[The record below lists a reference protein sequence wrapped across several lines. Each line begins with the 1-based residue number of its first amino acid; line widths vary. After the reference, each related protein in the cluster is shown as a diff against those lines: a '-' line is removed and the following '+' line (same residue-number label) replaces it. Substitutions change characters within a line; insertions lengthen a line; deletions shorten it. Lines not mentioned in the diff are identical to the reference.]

1 MDSRAKARRR
11 AERQYMRRTAIISA
25 IVAAILFLAVCMLST
40 RYPLVRVR
48 QIEGYIR
55 AGEYDRAMGEIGQLK
70 DPEAAARLEKA
81 ARLAMARDQM
91 NAGRYEAAREAL
103 LALGDYE
110 NATDLARD
118 CAWLRGDELFAAG
131 DLSGAQA
138 MLLLIP
144 DYPGVAER
152 SLEIAYLQADALS
165 QTDQSAAF
173 ARFQALGDYRD
184 AAERAAHLA
193 VALTGIDDEA
203 AALEAMTALSEDDL
217 ALIAARA
224 RMRPGAVQAG
234 GWHTVGLRSDG
245 RVMAVGRIDEGQCD
259 VDGWTDIVQIAAGAL
274 HTVGLKSDG
283 TVVAVGSNEQGQC
296 DVGLWQNVVEIAC
309 GDWATFARFADGT
322 VAATGYPAYPGLDA
336 WRGVTKLCAGAYMAG
351 GLYGQGDVYATH
363 PSAQAGLFSD
373 LEDLALTTGGAVG
386 LTKKGD
392 VTATFPGFP
401 EWHDMALI
409 SAGNH
414 CVLGVRADGLLFAHF
429 YRFTDAREITQFD
442 DVIAIS
448 AGDTHSVILEADGSV
463 FAFGDNSYGQCN
475 VLGWMLD

>member
-1 MDSRAKARRR
+1 
-11 AERQYMRRTAIISA
+11 MRRTAIISA

-55 AGEYDRAMGEIGQLK
+55 AGEYERALGEISLLS
-70 DPEAAARLEKA
+70 DPEAAERLEKA
-81 ARLAMARDQM
+81 ARLAMAQDRM
-91 NAGRYEAAREAL
+91 NAGEYDAAREAL

-110 NATDLARD
+110 NAAELARE
-118 CAWLRGDELFAAG
+118 CAWRRGDELFAAG

-152 SLEIAYLQADALS
+152 SLEIAYLQADALAQADKS
-165 QTDQSAAF
+165 GAF

-184 AAERAAHLA
+184 AARRAAQLA
-193 VALTGIDDEA
+193 VELTGIADEA
-203 AALEAMTALSEDDL
+203 AAMEAMSVLSEDDL
-217 ALIAARA
+217 ALIAARE

-245 RVMAVGRIDEGQCD
+245 RVMAAGRIDEGQCD
-259 VDGWTDIVQIAAGAL
+259 VDNWTGIVQIAAGTL
-274 HTVGLKSDG
+274 HTVGLRADG

-296 DVGLWQNVVEIAC
+296 DVDAWQNVVEIAC

-336 WRGVTKLCAGAYMAG
+336 WRGVTKLCAGAYMAA
-351 GLYGQGDVYATH
+351 GLYGQGDAYATH
-363 PSAQAGLFSD
+363 PSAQAAAFSS

-386 LTKKGD
+386 LTKSGD
-392 VTATFPGFP
+392 ATATFPGFP
-401 EWHDMALI
+401 AWHDMALI

-414 CVLGVRADGLLFAHF
+414 CVLGVRADGLLYAHF
-429 YRFTDAREITQFD
+429 FRYTDARDIAQFD
-442 DVIAIS
+442 DVISVS
-448 AGDTHSVILEADGSV
+448 AGDTHSVLLEADGTV
-463 FAFGDNSYGQCN
+463 FAFGNNDYGQCD
-475 VLGWMLD
+475 VLGWELG